1 MEQHRET
8 EAQQVERFAVENLEI
23 EGRGL
28 GGAGGRF
35 CDIVIFV
42 VMPSQE

>member
-23 EGRGL
+23 EGRGQEE
-28 GGAGGRF
+28 REVDF
-35 CDIVIFV
+35 VIL
-42 VMPSQE
+42 